1 MIKIDYTFKTK
12 QPLHTG
18 SDENVGILRTL
29 RREKIL
35 INDQRPLKSR
45 FLPEQRKLKR
55 QAVALLLLR
64 LWDKMDDRARV
75 TIYDEIAGKLLSS
88 SSCPNKE
95 EFLQTICKKLKIR
108 EVTTDLNRRFDVV
121 DILELFDDYEFLDMV
136 RRESQYI
143 MTMFRKIKDETIV
156 WNKQFG
162 GKSKVAKETVF
173 GEETIISPD
182 VLIQNELEK
191 IYAQPW
197 AEYTNGERVE
207 YVPTIM
213 GNSIRGV
220 LRRICMYNFCEQ
232 VGITALDDVWYHRL
246 FTGGTID
253 DSTGFED
260 VTQKRK
266 LIDLCPMIGL
276 FGCAIGNQTI
286 QGSLRVGQAKLKCL
300 ENGNGQQSHYNL
312 TNIIFGTRL
321 DSEKTENLIIVNQT
335 DSTAT
340 HQMLYEYEVINRGA
354 EFEHSLACVSQ
365 DPLIQSA
372 FLQMIELF
380 KSDPYITAKESIGHG
395 ELDLTNLIY
404 TSDIGN
410 LRYLEHLKLNKEAI
424 GQFFKSKL

>member
-1 MIKIDYTFKTK
+1 MIRLNYTFTTK

-18 SDENVGILRTL
+18 SDENIGILRTL
-29 RREKIL
+29 RREKLVITD
-35 INDQRPLKSR
+35 NRPLKTR
-45 FLPEQRKLKR
+45 FLPEQRRLKR
-55 QAVALLLLR
+55 QAIALLLFR

-75 TIYDEIAGKLLSS
+75 TIYDEIAGKLLASASS
-88 SSCPNKE
+88 PNKE

-143 MTMFRKIKDETIV
+143 MTMFRKIKDETIA

-162 GKSKVAKETVF
+162 GKTKVAKETVF
-173 GEETIISPD
+173 GEETTLSPD

-197 AEYTNGERVE
+197 REYTNGERVE

-220 LRRICMYNFCEQ
+220 LRRICMYDFCERA
-232 VGITALDDVWYHRL
+232 GITSLDDVWYHRL

-266 LIDLCPMIGL
+266 LIDLCPMLGL

-286 QGSLRVGQAKLKCL
+286 QGTLRVGQGKLKCT
-300 ENGNGQQSHYNL
+300 ENGNGTQSHYNL

-321 DSEKTENLIIVNQT
+321 DSEKTENALIVNVT
-335 DSTAT
+335 DASTK
-340 HQMLYEYEVINRGA
+340 HQMLYEYEVFNRGVD
-354 EFEHSLACVSQ
+354 FEHSLTCVSTN
-365 DPLIQSA
+365 PLLQSA
-372 FLQMIELF
+372 FWHMVKLF
-380 KSDPYITAKESIGHG
+380 KNDPYITAKESVGHG
-395 ELDLTNLIY
+395 ELDLDMLQVPDNAADLY
-404 TSDIGN
+404 MQ
-410 LRYLEHLKLNKEAI
+410 HLNSNKDGIRE
-424 GQFFKSKL
+424 FFKSRI